1 MPGTLPMTALPAMN
15 FSLPASHIFGWPGAA
30 VYGYGF
36 ECR

>member
-15 FSLPASHIFGWPGAA
+15 FSFAASHIFGWPGAA
-30 VYGYGF
+30 VYGNGF